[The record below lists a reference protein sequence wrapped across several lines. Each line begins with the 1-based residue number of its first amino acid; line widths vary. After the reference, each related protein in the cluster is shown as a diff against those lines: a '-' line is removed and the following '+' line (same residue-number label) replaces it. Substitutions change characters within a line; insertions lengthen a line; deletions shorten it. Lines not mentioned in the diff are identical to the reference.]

1 MLSRYPELRRLLAL
15 TVALL
20 LLMPVSLTAM
30 AADQAADQPK
40 EVIDETPAL
49 SKVQQDAVT
58 RLDALQN
65 SQSALD
71 KRLREVIRQLD
82 KADDADKPALQAE
95 REALEKDID
104 RLSRAFEQVALG
116 GIDPNFL
123 KPQEEKEFDWKQ
135 ELIEIMQPLLENVK
149 VLTEKPRKIEK
160 LRSSITLYQDRSE
173 TIEGALEKLTALEQ
187 SDLPENTKKRVNTL
201 IERWQRNQQENTD
214 AIAMAQYQL
223 RALQGENVSWW
234 EAVSESTNDFFAG
247 RGLTLLIAI
256 TAAVIV
262 WLVMRFLLWVM
273 RRRVSD
279 PRDRT
284 MTRYRL
290 AAYAYSVLTTV
301 LVVVAAIVVFYVRGD
316 VLLLGLSIVLLAG
329 AALGLRNTL
338 PRFINETKL
347 LLNVGALR
355 EGERVIYN
363 GVPWQVSSLNL
374 YSVLK
379 NPAIDGVVRLPL
391 SELATMTSRPV
402 SAEPWFPHEQNDF
415 LIMPNGKLAQILRIT
430 PDITEIRYGG
440 GTAGVISTADLY
452 TIDALNLT
460 RNGSFGVPGVFGI
473 DYAHQRAAVDEV
485 AGKFEAGILQSLREH
500 GLAEHL
506 KSSLVDF
513 KSAGS
518 SSLDYLIFLTF
529 DSKVAQQYFTIERL
543 IQQACVKVCN
553 AEGWGIPFPQMTLHS
568 GDFRISTNGSDVGQ

>member
-1 MLSRYPELRRLLAL
+1 M
-15 TVALL
+15 
-20 LLMPVSLTAM
+20 
-30 AADQAADQPK
+30 
-40 EVIDETPAL
+40 
-49 SKVQQDAVT
+49 
-58 RLDALQN
+58 
-65 SQSALD
+65 
-71 KRLREVIRQLD
+71 
-82 KADDADKPALQAE
+82 
-95 REALEKDID
+95 
-104 RLSRAFEQVALG
+104 
-116 GIDPNFL
+116 
-123 KPQEEKEFDWKQ
+123 
-135 ELIEIMQPLLENVK
+135 
-149 VLTEKPRKIEK
+149 
-160 LRSSITLYQDRSE
+160 
-173 TIEGALEKLTALEQ
+173 
-187 SDLPENTKKRVNTL
+187 
-201 IERWQRNQQENTD
+201 
-214 AIAMAQYQL
+214 
-223 RALQGENVSWW
+223 

-485 AGKFEAGILQSLREH
+485 AGKFEAGILQSLSEH